1 MTQRERSLL
10 LRSFDAPLSESDAAA
25 LKHMMASSEAA
36 RAEYEQVLRVRTVT
50 REALQRDGQEA
61 VTPFFAERL
70 TRKLTWQPNPREE
83 FSDALMWLFQRVAI
97 AGLLITF
104 GLVTYNLVSPSPL
117 PQYQNAIET
126 AFSILPSSPD
136 LAYDLDLP

>member
-1 MTQRERSLL
+1 MTERERSIL

-25 LKHMMASSEAA
+25 LKQILAGSEGA
-36 RAEYEQVLRVRTVT
+36 RFEYERVQHLRAAT
-50 REALQRDGQEA
+50 REVLQLDGQEA

-70 TRKLTWQPNPREE
+70 TRRLTRPASPRED

-97 AGLLITF
+97 AALLITF
-104 GLVTYNLVSPSPL
+104 GLVTYNLISPL
-117 PQYQNAIET
+117 PLPQSQNPIET
-126 AFSILPSSPD
+126 AFSIPPSSPD